1 VVQFRE
7 LIKAIEA
14 NPKKYLK
21 ISVF

>member
-14 NPKKYLK
+14 DPKKYLK